1 MRLGGQWPNCTRTV
15 LCGQPPGPPVN
26 GTRSWIQGAE
36 EDQET
41 YDTQVTRNYV
51 TCNVLYYSVQVR
63 YGCQD
68 GSQFDTDGDGLGD
81 SPTIDIR
88 SVHNFGHKNSKI
100 CDV

>member
-1 MRLGGQWPNCTRTV
+1 M
-15 LCGQPPGPPVN
+15 N

-88 SVHNFGHKNSKI
+88 SVHNFGRKNSKI

>member
-1 MRLGGQWPNCTRTV
+1 M
-15 LCGQPPGPPVN
+15 N